1 MLAPL
6 EPAHRTALSL
16 AVLITLLA
24 WETAAPFFPLFARA
38 PRERLPHGARNI
50 FLGLLNALLTATLF
64 TFAWRL
70 VADWTAAHSF
80 GLLHWLSLADW
91 PRLAAAILLFDAW
104 MYAWHR
110 LAHRVPFLWNFHRTH
125 HTDAQMDVTTANRFH
140 IGEIIISSIL
150 RLPVI
155 ALLGLSLPELALYE
169 TLMFTTVQIQHA
181 NISFGPRLDRCLRIL
196 FVTPF
201 IHKVHHS
208 RWQPE
213 TDSNYSSFLS
223 IWDRLFRT
231 LRLRDDPHTIQF
243 GLADF
248 DDPRHHT
255 LPGLFATPHVRPA
268 KTPPVGDDVRRL

>member
-16 AVLITLLA
+16 AVLIALLA
-24 WETAAPFFPLFARA
+24 WETAAPFFPLFTRA
-38 PRERLPHGARNI
+38 PRERLPHGARNLT
-50 FLGLLNALLTATLF
+50 LGLLNALLTATLF
-64 TFAWRL
+64 TFAWSR

-80 GLLHWLSLADW
+80 GVLHWLPLTDW
-91 PRLAAAILLFDAW
+91 PRLIAAILLFDAW

-110 LAHRVPFLWNFHRTH
+110 LSHRVPFLWNFHRTH
-125 HTDAQMDVTTANRFH
+125 HTDAHMDVTTANRFH
-140 IGEIIISSIL
+140 MGEIIISSIL
-150 RLPVI
+150 RVPVI
-155 ALLGLSLPELALYE
+155 ALLGLSLAELALYE
-169 TLMFTTVQIQHA
+169 TLMFTTVQLQHA
-181 NISFGPRLDRCLRIL
+181 NLSLGPRLDRCLRVL

-248 DDPRHHT
+248 DAPRHHT
-255 LPGLFATPHVRPA
+255 LPGLLATPRVRPE
-268 KTPPVGDDVRRL
+268 KSHFRSPKCGPF